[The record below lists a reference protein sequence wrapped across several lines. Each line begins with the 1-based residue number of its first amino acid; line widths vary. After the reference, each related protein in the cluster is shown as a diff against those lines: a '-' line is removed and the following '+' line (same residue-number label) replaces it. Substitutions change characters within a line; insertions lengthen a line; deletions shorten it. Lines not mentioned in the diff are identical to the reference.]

1 MKSAFLFAT
10 ICPTCFILE
19 LITLLLYEKCRLLCP
34 HAVLSSFVLL
44 RHIHASI
51 FYTNFGHPQSMFLLL
66 RERRSFIISVS
77 YEVMNLMQFQSLL
90 VLLPSFWQGEEAE
103 YISDCIL
110 AAQYVD

>member
-1 MKSAFLFAT
+1 
-10 ICPTCFILE
+10 
-19 LITLLLYEKCRLLCP
+19 
-34 HAVLSSFVLL
+34 
-44 RHIHASI
+44 
-51 FYTNFGHPQSMFLLL
+51 MFLLL